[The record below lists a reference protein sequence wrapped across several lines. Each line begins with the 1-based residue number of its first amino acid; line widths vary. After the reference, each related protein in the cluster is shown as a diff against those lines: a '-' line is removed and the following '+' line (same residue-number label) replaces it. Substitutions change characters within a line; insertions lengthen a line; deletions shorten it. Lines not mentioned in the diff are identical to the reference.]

1 MSPIAIAITIFLGFT
16 FGWVFGRRHDR
27 KKETRRSAER
37 AKRYFKGLGYALS
50 DQPDKAIDAFVELMK
65 IDDDTVETHFAL
77 ATLYRKRGETERA
90 IRIHQA
96 IVARALLPD
105 SHRAHASYE
114 LGLDYSSA
122 GLLDRAESIFLEMQ
136 RDDLYRRSCLR
147 ELLALYQKTQEW
159 DKAAEIADRLQNEG
173 VDDAKPALAH
183 FYCELAEN
191 LAQAQ
196 KFDQALAKAEYAQ
209 QLDDHCIRAF
219 LIAIRLHIQTGQREL
234 ALKRLHEIIQHDAG
248 LFSESLPYVLQL
260 QLSPAELQSL
270 LTQALQ
276 QGAGASVVV
285 ALADSVLQTEGDRA
299 AGDVLVQ
306 ALKTRPSLRELQ
318 RLVELYLPQV
328 QGSTRAQLQLLH
340 DVLQT
345 LLDRLPIYRCQNC
358 GFAGKKMHWRCP
370 SCKRWNTVRP
380 VMGVEGE

>member
-1 MSPIAIAITIFLGFT
+1 MSPLAVALAVFFAFT

-27 KKETRRSAER
+27 IKETRRSAER

-96 IVARALLPD
+96 IVARALLPE

-122 GLLDRAESIFLEMQ
+122 GLLDRAESIFLAMQ
-136 RDDLYRRSCLR
+136 HDELYRRSCLR

-159 DKAAEIADRLQNEG
+159 DKAAAIADRLQHEG

-183 FYCELAEN
+183 FYCELADS
-191 LAQAQ
+191 LAHAQ
-196 KFDQALAKAEYAQ
+196 QFELALQKAEYAQ
-209 QLDDHCIRAF
+209 QLDAHCVRAF
-219 LIAIRLHIQTGQREL
+219 LIAIRLHIQTGHHEL
-234 ALKRLHEIIQHDAG
+234 ALKHLREIIATDAG
-248 LFSESLPYVLQL
+248 LFSESLPYVQQL
-260 QLSPAELQSL
+260 GLAPAELQSL
-270 LTQALQ
+270 LAQALQ
-276 QGAGASVVV
+276 HGAGASVVV
-285 ALADSVLQTEGDRA
+285 ALADSVRQSDGDRA
-299 AGDVLVQ
+299 AGEVLVQ

-328 QGSTRAQLQLLH
+328 SGSTRVQLQLLH
-340 DVLQT
+340 DVVQT
-345 LLDRLPIYRCQNC
+345 LLDRLPIYRCQHC

-380 VMGVEGE
+380 VTGVEGE